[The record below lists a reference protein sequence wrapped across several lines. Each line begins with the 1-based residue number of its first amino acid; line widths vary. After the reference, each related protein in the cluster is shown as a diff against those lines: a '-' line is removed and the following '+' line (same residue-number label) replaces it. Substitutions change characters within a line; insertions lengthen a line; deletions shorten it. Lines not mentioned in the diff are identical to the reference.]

1 MAARVEKR
9 MARARPFLRTGRLT
23 TVILTRSDANG
34 APHSGSPPL
43 ACTEEITSGRP
54 EIRSSHGQ
62 LCETVRFCDSPPS
75 PAAAAGT
82 GVHNPCPQPT
92 SYNQRCHR
100 VLRRLSHGPS
110 ARLRPRLHHRPAAT
124 SPSRRLD
131 RAGSYRVFV
140 ETASGAAADWQ
151 ASRRLARWC
160 DVSRAT
166 PISMRRS
173 SSEGEIRRC
182 LQLPEDT
189 DHLEFVSD
197 VLSASDK
204 LRIQGG
210 HAHQAS
216 GMPCAALRSSWA
228 STSRSTSSSRLKR
241 MQLLPIDAFGNRS

>member
-1 MAARVEKR
+1 MDPIGSWPVVRNR
-9 MARARPFLRTGRLT
+9 SFLR
-23 TVILTRSDANG
+23 
-34 APHSGSPPL
+34 
-43 ACTEEITSGRP
+43 
-54 EIRSSHGQ
+54 Q
-62 LCETVRFCDSPPS
+62 PPS

-92 SYNQRCHR
+92 SYNQRCRR
-100 VLRRLSHGPS
+100 VLRRLSHGPP

-173 SSEGEIRRC
+173 SSEGETRRC
-182 LQLPEDT
+182 LQLPEET
-189 DHLEFVSD
+189 DPMSSAQATSCGSRAD
-197 VLSASDK
+197 MRIKPPACPVLPCEAA
-204 LRIQGG
+204 GP
-210 HAHQAS
+210 AHPDPRRQA
-216 GMPCAALRSSWA
+216 A
-228 STSRSTSSSRLKR
+228 
-241 MQLLPIDAFGNRS
+241 